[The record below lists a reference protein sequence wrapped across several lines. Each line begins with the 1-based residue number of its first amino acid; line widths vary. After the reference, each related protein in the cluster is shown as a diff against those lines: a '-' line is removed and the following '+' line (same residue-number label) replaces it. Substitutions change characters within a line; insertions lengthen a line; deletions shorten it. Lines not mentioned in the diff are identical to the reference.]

1 MHGVIRNSYG
11 VRNFS
16 KTPEGARFT
25 FMYGL
30 ETYLT
35 IFHVCIVNP
44 FRAPC

>member
-16 KTPEGARFT
+16 KTPEGARFP

-30 ETYLT
+30 ET
-35 IFHVCIVNP
+35 
-44 FRAPC
+44 